1 MAKKVQSMKMILIL
15 TFALII
21 SLAVVLI
28 GTLSALQDSKSATGT
43 VTFNLADYDLYVA
56 DANVAT
62 SGNIAPGYSG
72 TTDTMKV
79 VNSYKTTDG
88 KLYGTADPEGVT
100 AGMGGVYLKMT
111 ITSVTVADKDNNGS
125 SETIQIS
132 NLQYN
137 SVEDQEGIVLNNGS
151 GLKIT
156 LNSAANSGKGLYWY
170 YSGSDIYLS
179 SAQTSLAQT
188 TLAFSDS
195 LVNETAANICF
206 TVSIDEPQVDNGFNA
221 TGSTAPDVNKYQGKT
236 VTINYTL
243 KWATTTTGLN
253 G

>member
-1 MAKKVQSMKMILIL
+1 MAKKVQSMRMFLIL
-15 TFALII
+15 LFALLI
-21 SLAVVLI
+21 SVAVVVV
-28 GTLSALQDSKSATGT
+28 GTVSALIDSKSATGT

-56 DANVAT
+56 YANVET
-62 SGNIAPGYSG
+62 TGNIAPGYSG
-72 TTDTMKV
+72 TTKTMKV

-88 KLYGTADPEGVT
+88 ELYGTADPNGVT

-111 ITSVTVADKDNNGS
+111 ITSVTVGS
-125 SETIQIS
+125 ESIS
-132 NLQYN
+132 VTSLGYN
-137 SVEDQEGIVLNNGS
+137 DGIVLNNGS

-195 LVNETAANICF
+195 LANETAANICF

-221 TGSTAPDVNKYQGKT
+221 TGSTAPEVNKYQGKK